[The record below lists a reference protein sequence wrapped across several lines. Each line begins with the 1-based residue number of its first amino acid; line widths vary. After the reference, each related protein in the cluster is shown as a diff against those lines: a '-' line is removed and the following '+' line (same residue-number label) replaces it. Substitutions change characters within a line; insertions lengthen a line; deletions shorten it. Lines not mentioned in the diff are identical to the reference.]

1 MPTQFQRR
9 CFMKVT
15 SLRVF
20 AFPALL
26 CALAALACSDAT
38 SASAVGKLSAQV
50 VDANNAG
57 VQGVKADLY
66 MVVGGSAILWRSGLT
81 SSNGLAVFGATEGG
95 VVTGDYYIHLSFV
108 TNYHLADGETNDK
121 PVTVNGGDE
130 NVVTFHVVPAAPG
143 PPGGA

>member
-1 MPTQFQRR
+1 MR
-9 CFMKVT
+9 VT
-15 SLRVF
+15 GLRFVSI
-20 AFPALL
+20 PALL
-26 CALAALACSDAT
+26 CALTSLACSDST

-50 VDANNAG
+50 VDANNVG

-66 MVVGGSAILWRSGLT
+66 KGVVGGAILWRSSLT

-95 VVTGDYYIHLSFV
+95 VVAGDYYIHLSFV
-108 TNYHLADGETNDK
+108 TNFHLADGETNDK
-121 PVTVNGGDE
+121 TVTVTGGDD